1 MKDDNLYSDTTVH
14 HTSSII
20 LFNAESFPLN
30 ITTEHSKNRCL
41 PSELMT
47 ELIACVF
54 FVSSPLVYFRAFE
67 YFPSNVGTCIMHV
80 YRSCIFMKQIFPF
93 LVRTVWPVLWI
104 QIRPD
109 PELLGLIGCYSEPLD
124 RIRPY

>member
-14 HTSSII
+14 LTSSII

-54 FVSSPLVYFRAFE
+54 LSQALWCTFELSSISLQ
-67 YFPSNVGTCIMHV
+67 M
-80 YRSCIFMKQIFPF
+80 
-93 LVRTVWPVLWI
+93 
-104 QIRPD
+104 
-109 PELLGLIGCYSEPLD
+109 
-124 RIRPY
+124 